1 MSPSLAPSRVQSSL
15 NLSAMFSAA
24 MKESTQATSAAAEAL
39 APPPLPTPSALTD
52 EAQLR
57 RLDSWTREA
66 IDERLRVL
74 EGVQQSLWRAAEDL
88 QRVRS
93 ALHPSPV
100 PSTSAGTD
108 DGASVKMPPRVISDI
123 KGKGK
128 ARAVEDV
135 TPPPPPTPRTVE
147 FDEANPPPSGE
158 TLLVLDPGVDDML
171 QP

>member
-1 MSPSLAPSRVQSSL
+1 
-15 NLSAMFSAA
+15 MFSAA

-100 PSTSAGTD
+100 PLTSVSTD
-108 DGASVKMPPRVISDI
+108 DGASVEMPPRAISDI

-147 FDEANPPPSGE
+147 FDEANPPPGE
-158 TLLVLDPGVDDML
+158 TLLILDPGADDVL